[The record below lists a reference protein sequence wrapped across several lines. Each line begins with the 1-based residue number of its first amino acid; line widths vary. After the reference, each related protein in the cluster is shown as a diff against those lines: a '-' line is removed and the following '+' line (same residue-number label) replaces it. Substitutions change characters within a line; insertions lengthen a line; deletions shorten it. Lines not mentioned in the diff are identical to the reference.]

1 MTAAL
6 IPWILVAIV
15 VIAIAIWG
23 IGYLT
28 VIPQNLRNVIIGVLI
43 LLVAYVLALK
53 AGLL

>member
-1 MTAAL
+1 MTAL
-6 IPWILVAIV
+6 IPWVLAAIV
-15 VIAIAIWG
+15 VLALAIWG

-28 VIPQNLRNVIIGVLI
+28 MIPQNVRNVLIGCLI